1 MIKKN
6 WIAYESFL
14 IITKVSIK
22 CHFFKHFG
30 KTVNLSFNGLTD
42 VNSLC
47 SIYFTKDAQK
57 KFHQIDQIYLRTVK
71 LPYLIEIGILNN
83 FDING

>member
-30 KTVNLSFNGLTD
+30 KTVNLSLNGLIG

-47 SIYFTKDAQK
+47 SIYSTKDAKEVPPNTSNLSENCQ
-57 KFHQIDQIYLRTVK
+57 TA
-71 LPYLIEIGILNN
+71 LP
-83 FDING
+83 D